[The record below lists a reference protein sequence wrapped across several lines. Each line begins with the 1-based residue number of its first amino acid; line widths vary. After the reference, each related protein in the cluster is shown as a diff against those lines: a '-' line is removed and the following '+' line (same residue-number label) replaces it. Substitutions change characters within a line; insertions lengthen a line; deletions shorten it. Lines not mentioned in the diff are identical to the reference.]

1 MFGTRCGKTV
11 TCGTQSV
18 LREFGQTGDTY
29 FLRQIIP
36 WDKKCSPWIWTDRR
50 YIFSA
55 TNYYMGQKVFSVNL
69 GRPEIHIFCEKL
81 LHGTKSVLREFGQS
95 GDTYFLRQIITWDTN
110 LGRDTYFPSQG
121 ERMSSYGTDG
131 LPGPTKIPLI
141 YKETQS
147 WEAVSQILHQLFE
160 GVTIWWST
168 SMRGRRRQIHPDG
181 SRADCYFGVPSFYS
195 TQASGLCAVCGPFV
209 ILLLPYTAP
218 NGLLLWQT
226 YFVLT
231 QAAVQHQEHL
241 NCTHDQGSS
250 ITNKKR

>member
-1 MFGTRCGKTV
+1 MRKNCYV
-11 TCGTQSV
+11 W
-18 LREFGQTGDTY
+18 DTK
-29 FLRQIIP
+29 L
-36 WDKKCSPWIWTDRR
+36 IWTERR

-55 TNYYMGQKVFSVNL
+55 TNYYVGHKFGPRYIFSVP
-69 GRPEIHIFCEKL
+69 G
-81 LHGTKSVLREFGQS
+81 GTDV
-95 GDTYFLRQIITWDTN
+95 
-110 LGRDTYFPSQG
+110 
-121 ERMSSYGTDG
+121 SSNGTDG

-141 YKETQS
+141 YGRHNPEKKF
-147 WEAVSQILHQLFE
+147 FE
-160 GVTIWWST
+160 FCINCLRGWWMMIWWST
-168 SMRGRRRQIHPDG
+168 SKKGRRRQIQPDG

-241 NCTHDQGSS
+241 NCTHDQGSP
-250 ITNKKR
+250 ITNLKR